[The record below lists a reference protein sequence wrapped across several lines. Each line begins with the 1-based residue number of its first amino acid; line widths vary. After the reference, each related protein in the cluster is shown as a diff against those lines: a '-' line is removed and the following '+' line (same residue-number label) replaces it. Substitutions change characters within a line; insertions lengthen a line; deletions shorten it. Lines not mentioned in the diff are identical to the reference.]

1 MAIQDGV
8 FATRHASGIA
18 SVANGGVQRNTSN
31 PCEGPLTSFSPLDIV
46 VPPIDFL
53 IKEKSQNDARFNIC
67 GYDTIYIKAIFKNH
81 PNSFSCPNSSIEATS
96 NTIKVLIHCPD
107 VKIIGDTPLCVNST
121 NRFEAKP
128 LYNLPLGS
136 KSYQWQNGSND
147 TFLNV
152 SQPTIL
158 KLVYQ
163 KENCKDSA
171 LLNVRNNNKISK
183 EIDINIDYNDFS
195 NFIHFSSAQT
205 RLENFYA
212 KAELIE
218 QARIRKQLA
227 LEKALEEKR
236 AAEAAYAA
244 QLQADEE
251 RQFEQQ
257 TEHLAALRHH
267 IDQEIADQTERY
279 QVNPEQPSID
289 YAQAQH
295 MVIKDEQIQSELE
308 SVRVRLELEAESMIE
323 QAVTVFR
330 AKLHAIAQ
338 DEIEYILKNSQ
349 FSDKE

>member
-1 MAIQDGV
+1 MALNVGQDFKKRWLNTPEAVRQTYQEDLARICDLLLPQTLIQTWVHHDEQ
-8 FATRHASGIA
+8 A
-18 SVANGGVQRNTSN
+18 QRN
-31 PCEGPLTSFSPLDIV
+31 
-46 VPPIDFL
+46 
-53 IKEKSQNDARFNIC
+53 
-67 GYDTIYIKAIFKNH
+67 
-81 PNSFSCPNSSIEATS
+81 
-96 NTIKVLIHCPD
+96 
-107 VKIIGDTPLCVNST
+107 
-121 NRFEAKP
+121 
-128 LYNLPLGS
+128 
-136 KSYQWQNGSND
+136 
-147 TFLNV
+147 
-152 SQPTIL
+152 
-158 KLVYQ
+158 
-163 KENCKDSA
+163 
-171 LLNVRNNNKISK
+171 
-183 EIDINIDYNDFS
+183 
-195 NFIHFSSAQT
+195 SAQ
-205 RLENFYA
+205 RIEKAYA
-212 KAELIE
+212 DLKAELIE

-251 RQFEQQ
+251 HQFEQQ

-349 FSDKE
+349 FSDEE

>member
-1 MAIQDGV
+1 MA
-8 FATRHASGIA
+8 
-18 SVANGGVQRNTSN
+18 
-31 PCEGPLTSFSPLDIV
+31 
-46 VPPIDFL
+46 
-53 IKEKSQNDARFNIC
+53 
-67 GYDTIYIKAIFKNH
+67 
-81 PNSFSCPNSSIEATS
+81 
-96 NTIKVLIHCPD
+96 
-107 VKIIGDTPLCVNST
+107 
-121 NRFEAKP
+121 
-128 LYNLPLGS
+128 
-136 KSYQWQNGSND
+136 
-147 TFLNV
+147 LNV
-152 SQPTIL
+152 GQDFKKRWLNTPEAVRQT
-158 KLVYQ
+158 YQ
-163 KENCKDSA
+163 EDLARICD
-171 LLNVRNNNKISK
+171 LLLPQTPIQTWVHHD
-183 EIDINIDYNDFS
+183 EQ
-195 NFIHFSSAQT
+195 AQRHST
-205 RLENFYA
+205 QRIEKAYA
-212 KAELIE
+212 DLKAELIE

-289 YAQAQH
+289 YAQAQY

-349 FSDKE
+349 FSDEE

>member
-1 MAIQDGV
+1 MA
-8 FATRHASGIA
+8 
-18 SVANGGVQRNTSN
+18 
-31 PCEGPLTSFSPLDIV
+31 
-46 VPPIDFL
+46 
-53 IKEKSQNDARFNIC
+53 
-67 GYDTIYIKAIFKNH
+67 
-81 PNSFSCPNSSIEATS
+81 
-96 NTIKVLIHCPD
+96 
-107 VKIIGDTPLCVNST
+107 
-121 NRFEAKP
+121 
-128 LYNLPLGS
+128 
-136 KSYQWQNGSND
+136 
-147 TFLNV
+147 LNV
-152 SQPTIL
+152 GQDFKKRWLNTPEAVRQT
-158 KLVYQ
+158 YQ
-163 KENCKDSA
+163 EDLARICD
-171 LLNVRNNNKISK
+171 LLLPQTLIQTWVHHDEQAQR
-183 EIDINIDYNDFS
+183 
-195 NFIHFSSAQT
+195 HSAQ
-205 RLENFYA
+205 RIEKAYA
-212 KAELIE
+212 DLKAELIE

-349 FSDKE
+349 FSDEK

>member
-1 MAIQDGV
+1 MA
-8 FATRHASGIA
+8 
-18 SVANGGVQRNTSN
+18 
-31 PCEGPLTSFSPLDIV
+31 
-46 VPPIDFL
+46 
-53 IKEKSQNDARFNIC
+53 
-67 GYDTIYIKAIFKNH
+67 
-81 PNSFSCPNSSIEATS
+81 
-96 NTIKVLIHCPD
+96 
-107 VKIIGDTPLCVNST
+107 
-121 NRFEAKP
+121 
-128 LYNLPLGS
+128 
-136 KSYQWQNGSND
+136 
-147 TFLNV
+147 LNV
-152 SQPTIL
+152 GQDFKKRWLNTPEAVRQT
-158 KLVYQ
+158 YQ
-163 KENCKDSA
+163 EDLARICD
-171 LLNVRNNNKISK
+171 LLLPQTPIQTWVHHD
-183 EIDINIDYNDFS
+183 EQ
-195 NFIHFSSAQT
+195 AQRHST
-205 RLENFYA
+205 QRIEKAYA
-212 KAELIE
+212 DLKAELIE